1 MEYTTEGHTTD
12 DTLNG
17 IRDLFSLSPAAYG
30 SLASPTQHGFL
41 ALAKAGKTTW
51 NAWRKKY
58 PDASPNFS
66 GATFEQDA
74 KFSGFIFSERSQECY
89 VDFSG
94 AKFLKRAF
102 FRTAKF
108 EGQADF
114 RGVTFCEESDFSE
127 CSFGDDTDFT
137 GATFAKS
144 AKFIHASFGAGTQ
157 FDNSEFRSTCHF
169 KECKFGYHPSFF
181 RAKFGRHAFFSDSE
195 FGSACTFNGAEFGKT
210 AQFTRITMLGD
221 CDFASENKEN
231 TPASARAF
239 YTIDFDGA
247 FFSGNAN
254 FTSREFRSRTN
265 FGKAPIRA
273 DEKSK
278 SSAEPPKPDR
288 NTIFVGIP
296 SFHQC
301 KFNQDT
307 SFDGAEFRAPPSLEA
322 ARAYRTLKLAMEQ
335 LKATREEQKFFRL
348 EMKAEHPSLPFGK
361 RWISTIYSLFSDY
374 GFSLWR
380 PIVWLF
386 ALSLA
391 FGAGYGLLAN
401 ACAADTDCAQTC
413 NGPVKICSGTDRTSA
428 VIKYTLASVSPVPGL
443 DKMQTELRAP
453 LFGHHGWIP
462 ITALVLEILHK
473 IVALVMA
480 FLFALA
486 LRNLFKMKS

>member
-1 MEYTTEGHTTD
+1 MEYANENYTMDHALD
-12 DTLNG
+12 R
-17 IRDLFSLSPAAYG
+17 IRDLFNLSPSAYG
-30 SLASPTQHGFL
+30 SLASPTKDGFF
-41 ALAKAGKTTW
+41 ALANAGKTTW

-58 PDASPNFS
+58 PDPSPNFS
-66 GATFEQDA
+66 GVTFEQDA
-74 KFSGFIFSERSQECY
+74 KFSGFIFSESAHECY
-89 VDFSG
+89 VDFSDT
-94 AKFLKRAF
+94 KFLKRAF
-102 FRTAKF
+102 FRGAKF

-114 RGVTFCEESDFSE
+114 RGAVFCEESDFSE

-137 GATFAKS
+137 GVTFAKS
-144 AKFIHASFGAGTQ
+144 SKFIRTLFGTGAQ
-157 FDNSEFRSTCHF
+157 FDNSEFKSSCHF
-169 KECKFGYHPSFF
+169 KECKFGYYPSFF
-181 RAKFGRHAFFSDSE
+181 RVKFGWCTIFSDSE
-195 FGSACTFNGAEFGKT
+195 FGNACTFRGAEFGNIT
-210 AQFTRITMLGD
+210 QFTRIKMLGD
-221 CDFASENKEN
+221 CDFSSENKEN
-231 TPASARAF
+231 IPVSARAF
-239 YTIDFDGA
+239 YIIDFGGA
-247 FFSGNAN
+247 FFSGNAD

-265 FGKAPIRA
+265 FGKEPIRE
-273 DEKSK
+273 DRNSD
-278 SSAEPPKPDR
+278 SSPGSPESYR
-288 NTIFVGIP
+288 NTIFAGIP

-386 ALSLA
+386 VLSLA

-401 ACAADTDCAQTC
+401 ACAA
-413 NGPVKICSGTDRTSA
+413 NKICAKMAWEKKTGSSADRTSA